1 MQTATPSQP
10 TPGRPTL
17 SVIVNNYNHERFLPE
32 AIDSVL
38 ALDMQLAEIVV
49 VDDGST
55 DGSHAVIGRYGER
68 VIPLLQANTGQLRA
82 CMNALAHTT
91 GDYVYLLDADDK
103 VDPAFARHVPA
114 ALASRPAKLQFRLAS
129 LTADGTPLPS
139 AFPDYPP
146 GYDTA
151 RALRDMEVWGLY
163 LSPPTSG
170 NVFRRDVL
178 ERVAASPVDYESA
191 VDGLALYLAPTMG
204 EVATLDRALAWYRL
218 HGSNVHQQH
227 VLSAPRLR
235 KEVAR
240 TTARWRHFAEL
251 TGRPNPF
258 EQGGPPGLVREQL
271 LMIEVAEGRRPRLR
285 DGFAF
290 LSRLWASGLRAK
302 QKLILSAW
310 AVAVV
315 ALPPSLGRKACEW
328 RLSPLNR
335 PKWLNRRIVRADAR
349 ATALS

>member
-10 TPGRPTL
+10 TPGGPTL

-55 DGSHAVIGRYGER
+55 DGSRTIIAGYGER
-68 VIPLLQANTGQLRA
+68 VVPVLQANTGQLKA
-82 CMNALAHTT
+82 CMNALGHTT

-103 VDPAFARHVPA
+103 VDAEFARHVPE
-114 ALASRPAKLQFRLAS
+114 ALATRPAKLQFRLAS
-129 LTADGTPLPS
+129 LSADGTPLPS
-139 AFPDYPP
+139 AFPDYPA

-151 RALRDMEVWGLY
+151 RALRDMDAWGLY
-163 LSPPTSG
+163 LCPPTSG

-178 ERVAASPVDYESA
+178 ERVAQATIDYESA
-191 VDGLALYLAPTMG
+191 VDGLALYLAPTLG
-204 EVATLDRALAWYRL
+204 EVVTLDRALAWYRL

-227 VLSAPRLR
+227 VLSAPRLK

-240 TTARWRHFAEL
+240 TTARWKHFSAL
-251 TGRPNPF
+251 TGWPNPF
-258 EQGGPPGLVREQL
+258 EHGGPPGMVREHL

-285 DGFAF
+285 DGVAF
-290 LSRLWASGLRAK
+290 LGRLWASGLRAK
-302 QKLILSAW
+302 QKLILSVW
-310 AVAVV
+310 AAAVTL
-315 ALPPSLGRKACEW
+315 LPARLGRTACEW

-335 PKWLNRRIVRADAR
+335 PKWLNKRIVRADAR
-349 ATALS
+349 AAAVS

>member
-1 MQTATPSQP
+1 MQTATPLQP
-10 TPGRPTL
+10 TPGGPTL

-55 DGSHAVIGRYGER
+55 DGSRAVIAGYGDR
-68 VIPLLQANTGQLRA
+68 VIPVLQTNAGQLKA
-82 CMNALAHTT
+82 CMNALAHTS

-103 VDPAFARHVPA
+103 VDPDFARHAPA
-114 ALASRPAKLQFRLAS
+114 ALVSRPAKLQFRLAS
-129 LTADGTPLPS
+129 LSADGAPLPS
-139 AFPDYPP
+139 TFPDYPQ

-178 ERVAASPVDYESA
+178 ERVAESPVDYESA

-204 EVATLDRALAWYRL
+204 EVVTLDRALAWYRL

-227 VLSAPRLR
+227 VLSAPRLK

-240 TTARWRHFAEL
+240 TTARWKHFSAL
-251 TGRPNPF
+251 TGWSDPF
-258 EQGGPPGLVREQL
+258 EHGGPPGMVREHL
-271 LMIEVAEGRRPRLR
+271 LMIEVAEGRRPRLG
-285 DGFAF
+285 DGIAF
-290 LSRLWASGLRAK
+290 LRRLWASGLRAK
-302 QKLILSAW
+302 QKLILTTW
-310 AVAVV
+310 TMAVV
-315 ALPPSLGRKACEW
+315 ALPPKLARTACEW

-335 PKWLNRRIVRADAR
+335 PKWLNRRLVRADAR
-349 ATALS
+349 AATLS